1 MEARM
6 PFLRFALF
14 LISLLAL
21 SPKGWGADL
30 TPIPLDPAAG
40 TSQVGPYSYVL
51 VDPSKELDLNA
62 AIKAWEAGQFQ
73 QETAKDPNYG
83 FTGNAYWYRF
93 SARNSAAVARE
104 WYFGLEYPLVNHIDL
119 YYPGADGQWVRR
131 EAGNALEFEKRDLKN
146 RFIYLKLDFEPG
158 EQKEFFLRLQTDGS
172 SEFRMVFRDLAS
184 ISKADHDIQY
194 YMGICLGLPLIIAAY
209 YFVMMINTRQAD
221 PMWLFIFLT
230 SLFIFRMAING
241 FAYEY
246 LWPFAPDLAH
256 AAVAFSVPLVFLT
269 AALTTNSF
277 LPMAN
282 YPRYRMVLR
291 GFMVVNGTFAVLS
304 FVLPYR
310 MLKIYTMVGILTAAA
325 IIATSVYSQ
334 LKGFRPARYFVY
346 AWSAMLVGSITFG
359 LQKLGIL
366 PVSFLGT
373 YGPEIATVMQT
384 ILMSLGVSD
393 KINDTNRQLQIAQ
406 ENALKAQIET
416 NRLQEVLNNE
426 LEAQVAQ
433 RTEELWKQTKGMSV
447 MLDNIK
453 QGICTVDGDFQ
464 IQPQHSKRLGEILGA
479 SEVEGRPLTE
489 LLFDHCDLGKEQR
502 DMLYSTVN
510 AAVGGDSLQLETN
523 EHLLPRLVNFDD
535 EQEHK
540 VLELDWAGI
549 EDKDGTIEKMLVSI
563 RDVTEIRQAE
573 EAAALKQRELEA
585 IGKILDLSA
594 SKFRRFI
601 KSSSILLEE
610 ARQRLDEV
618 SRENWQVVLRNVH
631 TIKGNARTYRLGD
644 VSAAVH
650 EVENDLFTIN
660 PEKIGPREV
669 ETCIRGLGR
678 IEQMISFYQRI
689 HDEKLKR
696 GAVAETESLIVQAS
710 RMMSDVWNELS
721 LEKRRRYSQTLK
733 RLDALNTNSFQK
745 VILPIVESLPG
756 LAQQLNKTP
765 PEVVVK
771 GADFFIEP
779 DQLNYYEDIFVHMMR
794 NSLDHGFMLGDMG
807 RISIEVKHSAEQTE
821 IIYYDN
827 GRGLNLPA
835 LRKKAIEKGALKE
848 NADELTVARSIF
860 VAGVSSARVV
870 TEISGRGVGMDAV
883 RGCVERLRGRID
895 LRLLGEGNIPGYQ
908 RCEFHIILP
917 AQSQALEVLAVD
929 DAA

>member
-1 MEARM
+1 M
-6 PFLRFALF
+6 PLFKFALF
-14 LISLLAL
+14 FISLLAL
-21 SPKGWGADL
+21 SPKGWAADL
-30 TPIPLDPAAG
+30 SPIPLDPATG
-40 TSQVGPYSYVL
+40 SSQVGPYSYVL
-51 VDPSKELDLNA
+51 VDPSRELDLNA
-62 AIKAWEAGQFQ
+62 ALKAWEAGQFQ

-83 FTGNAYWYRF
+83 FTGNAYWYKF
-93 SARNSAAVARE
+93 SAKNTSTSARE

-146 RFIYLKLDFEPG
+146 RFIYLKLDFAPG
-158 EQKEFFLRLQTDGS
+158 EQKDFFLRLQTDGS
-172 SEFRMVFRDLAS
+172 SEFRMVFKDLPTIA
-184 ISKADHDIQY
+184 KADHDVQY
-194 YMGICLGLPLIIAAY
+194 YMGICMGLPLIIAAY

-221 PMWLFIFLT
+221 PMWLCIFLL
-230 SLFIFRMAING
+230 SLFLFRMTING

-246 LWPFAPDLAH
+246 LWPNAPDLAH
-256 AAVAFSVPLVFLT
+256 SAVAFSVPLVFLT
-269 AALTTNSF
+269 AALTTHSF

-291 GFMVVNGTFAVLS
+291 AFMVINGTFAILS

-310 MLKIYTMVGILTAAA
+310 MLKVYTMVGIITAAV

-334 LKGFRPARYFVY
+334 MKGFRPARYFVY

-359 LQKLGIL
+359 LQKLGVL
-366 PVSFLGT
+366 PVTFLGT

-384 ILMSLGVSD
+384 ILMALGVSD

-416 NRLQEVLNNE
+416 NRLQEVLNTE
-426 LEAQVAQ
+426 LEKQVAQ

-447 MLDNIK
+447 MLDNIN
-453 QGICTVDGDFQ
+453 QGICTVDGDFN
-464 IQPQHSKRLGEILGA
+464 IQPQHSKRLGDILGT
-479 SEVEGRPLTE
+479 SDLEGRPLTE

-502 DMLYSTVN
+502 DMLISTVN
-510 AAVGGDSLQLETN
+510 ASVGGDSLQLETN
-523 EHLLPRLVNFDD
+523 EHLLPRLVTYDD
-535 EQEHK
+535 DRDHK

-549 EDKDGTIEKMLVSI
+549 EDKDGTVEKMLVSI

-601 KSSSILLEE
+601 KSSSVLLEE

-618 SRENWQVVLRNVH
+618 TRDNWLVILRNVH
-631 TIKGNARTYRLGD
+631 TIKGNARTYRLAD

-650 EVENDLFTIN
+650 EVENELFAIK
-660 PEKIGPREV
+660 PENISPRDV
-669 ETCIRGLGR
+669 ETCMRGLGR

-721 LEKRRRYSQTLK
+721 PEKRRRYSQTLK
-733 RLDALNTNSFQK
+733 RLDALNTNSFLK
-745 VILPIVESLPG
+745 VIQPIVESLPG

-771 GADFFIEP
+771 GLDFFVEP
-779 DQLNYYEDIFVHMMR
+779 DQLNFYEDIFVHMMR
-794 NSLDHGFMLGDMG
+794 NSMDHGFMLGDMG
-807 RISIEVKHSAEQTE
+807 RITIEVKHSAEQTE
-821 IIYYDN
+821 IIYFDN

-835 LRKKAIEKGALKE
+835 IRKKALEKGAVKD
-848 NADELTVARSIF
+848 NADDQTIASSIF

-883 RGCVERLRGRID
+883 RGCIERLRGRID

-908 RCEFHIILP
+908 RCEFRITLP
-917 AQSQALEVLAVD
+917 PQNQALEALAVD
-929 DAA
+929 EAA